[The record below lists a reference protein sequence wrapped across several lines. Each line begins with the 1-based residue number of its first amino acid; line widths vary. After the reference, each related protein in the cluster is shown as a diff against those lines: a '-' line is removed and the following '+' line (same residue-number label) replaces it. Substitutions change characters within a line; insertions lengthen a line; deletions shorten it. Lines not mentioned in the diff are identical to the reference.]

1 MDFQASLICITVKAM
16 AGLNG
21 LTLGKCRA
29 TVRICRER
37 EMCGK
42 IRCDIFRAGES
53 EFCVGRTQCSL
64 WQFWSAVQWLWITQ
78 AKCHDGSLLFFKSVP
93 FKPFSLHLLSAVFL
107 PLYLASSFNFPS
119 LSLSLPLWRPWETQG
134 KRGIQYQVLIHTH
147 HHTEEKN
154 VGSWAAQF
162 RLDSAID
169 RMLYQPLPWQ
179 LTRARTEPQ
188 RLFTPVSYSLP
199 PRSAI

>member
-1 MDFQASLICITVKAM
+1 MPCGCSHMQRGRCAEKSDVTFSV
-16 AGLNG
+16 
-21 LTLGKCRA
+21 LGKA
-29 TVRICRER
+29 NSVW
-37 EMCGK
+37 
-42 IRCDIFRAGES
+42 A
-53 EFCVGRTQCSL
+53 RTQCSL
-64 WQFWSAVQWLWITQ
+64 MAILECRTMIVNNTGKVSWWLSVVFLKACLSNLEGTVV
-78 AKCHDGSLLFFKSVP
+78 FFLCTCNEIEP
-93 FKPFSLHLLSAVFL
+93 AVFL

-119 LSLSLPLWRPWETQG
+119 LSLSLPLLWRPWETQG

-147 HHTEEKN
+147 HHTEGKN
-154 VGSWAAQF
+154 VGSGAAQF

-199 PRSAI
+199 PHSAI